1 MEGSARASTQIRT
14 APNLLVVYATW
25 DVAFI
30 LQKYK
35 WITFRQVLFSGNAH
49 NLLISRSCIT
59 KNKNMQSIEE
69 HSQRE
74 RSSYCRNLV
83 NHLSR
88 SWIHFSK
95 RVQCNNTSDL
105 RKWTYWF
112 VNKFKRQK
120 SRLKDVCNWPHRV
133 FSRNNRFT
141 QWGDKK
147 GAEIGKTSFFYSL
160 SLFCRNR
167 HLLRNVNY
175 IKCNFEDLLVL
186 VKFISKY
193 AFHFYE
199 KWENRWDN
207 SGHLLS
213 LQLIA

>member
-1 MEGSARASTQIRT
+1 MPLKLSYMEGSARASTQIRT
-14 APNLLVVYATW
+14 APNLLVVYATG

-49 NLLISRSCIT
+49 NLLMSRSCIT

-95 RVQCNNTSDL
+95 RVVSSWQIY
-105 RKWTYWF
+105 RA
-112 VNKFKRQK
+112 
-120 SRLKDVCNWPHRV
+120 
-133 FSRNNRFT
+133 RNVIIQVISGNGLT
-141 QWGDKK
+141 GLLISLSDKK
-147 GAEIGKTSFFYSL
+147 VVWKICVIDLTGYSVEIT
-160 SLFCRNR
+160 
-167 HLLRNVNY
+167 
-175 IKCNFEDLLVL
+175 DLLSEATKKVR
-186 VKFISKY
+186 KSEKYHFFIV
-193 AFHFYE
+193 
-199 KWENRWDN
+199 
-207 SGHLLS
+207 
-213 LQLIA
+213 